1 MRNKLSSV
9 YASNVGFNLANA
21 DEGVCRFRTI
31 HPKSKRCY
39 FWELSRKHPY
49 LLTACKSVVQMIA
62 LAFSKYQP
70 IITCSA
76 CGSLV
81 TKYVDHCVP
90 WCPANTVVRHRM
102 WLGFWHKY
110 EVDSSLR
117 LASYDHQ
124 RLVDVR
130 FGCYEMI
137 ADVIDIIDKKVYCY
151 KACFIHMLLRGCSLR
166 WLLSYISLVSFLW
179 DITKRCRP

>member
-1 MRNKLSSV
+1 MRNKLSAV
-9 YASNVGFNLANA
+9 YASKVGLANA

-49 LLTACKSVVQMIA
+49 MLTACKSVVQMIA

-70 IITCSA
+70 IIICSA

-90 WCPANTVVRHRM
+90 WLYPGVLQTQV
-102 WLGFWHKY
+102 L
-110 EVDSSLR
+110 
-117 LASYDHQ
+117 
-124 RLVDVR
+124 
-130 FGCYEMI
+130 
-137 ADVIDIIDKKVYCY
+137 DIEC
-151 KACFIHMLLRGCSLR
+151 G
-166 WLLSYISLVSFLW
+166 LVSGINMKSILPF
-179 DITKRCRP
+179 D